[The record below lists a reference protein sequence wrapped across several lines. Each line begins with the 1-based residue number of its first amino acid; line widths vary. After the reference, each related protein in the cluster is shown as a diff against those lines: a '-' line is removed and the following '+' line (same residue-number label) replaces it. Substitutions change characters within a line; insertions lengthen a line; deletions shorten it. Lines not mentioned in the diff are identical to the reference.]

1 MNRPGDVTVRGDVRT
16 FAALASGRH
25 YGGSWHTPNGAA
37 QAMREAAL
45 RFRVIVARAVG
56 PRPPA

>member
-1 MNRPGDVTVRGDVRT
+1 VRT

-45 RFRVIVARAVG
+45 RFRVIVATAVR